1 VTLLT
6 DSGRWGLSSRL
17 DSAGRVISRV
27 VVLLIV
33 AAGTRVLLGFLGQ
46 DLWYDEAYTLQGVDS
61 LVGQRR
67 YATFGVIRGFGP
79 WDFDPNLTTGPAVTV
94 PLAPVWWLTS
104 GSLLAVRLAMLS
116 VFLAYCAGTIA
127 LARTVTQS
135 LALQSITLL
144 PALIIAP
151 EYLGF
156 ALGELPGATFIV
168 WALVLSS
175 RGRFGWS
182 GLLLGLAVQAKLAFA
197 PMVGVLVVVMVY
209 QAIRRRS
216 GRSAVRILVM
226 TALPTLILEVWRLWT
241 FGGIS
246 GYRRSIDEARSYIA
260 DQNLNL
266 YGLWTDND
274 AHWTKIDNFVG
285 LLPGVGWALFGGSL
299 LIVVFVAVRSL
310 VQQLK
315 AVSRSARN
323 AVTTPGAPQFAP
335 VVGGVLV
342 FIGWLT
348 QSRQLGARQVV
359 GVFLVCAPLALI
371 EGRRALEALTE
382 RSRRVVVGLGASLAF
397 LLALQPVL
405 SNWSVD
411 VDPVSQRQREVVKII
426 EETGTTSL
434 LADGF
439 WQYPEYQLLARV
451 PAVQWVEP
459 TGQLAIFGVAPR
471 KYPVFLR
478 GEPEDNC
485 DAILLEEDD
494 VTVCQPRVPNYEELA
509 GVRIVAWGEQD
520 AVLGET
526 SNEQPNGYGGLWILV
541 EPEDPVA
548 LRALQVFIDGVQIEV
563 GQISDDGTVITTF
576 VPPAVYR
583 TPGRHVIEL
592 RNAISGQVIP
602 VGEFTL

>member
-1 VTLLT
+1 MTLLT
-6 DSGRWGLSSRL
+6 DPGRRGLSSRPE
-17 DSAGRVISRV
+17 SVGRVTSRV
-27 VVLLIV
+27 IALLTV
-33 AAGTRVLLGFLGQ
+33 AAGVRVLLGFFGQ

-94 PLAPVWWLTS
+94 SLAPVWWLTS
-104 GSLLAVRLAMLS
+104 GSLLAIRLAMLA
-116 VFLAYCAGTIA
+116 VFVAYCAGIVM

-135 LALQSITLL
+135 PALQGIALL

-151 EYLGF
+151 EHLGF

-175 RGRFGWS
+175 RGRYGWS

-197 PMVGVLVVVMVY
+197 PMVGVLVVMMVF
-209 QAIRRRS
+209 QAIKRRS
-216 GRSAVRILVM
+216 GWSAVRILAM
-226 TALPTLILEVWRLWT
+226 TALPTLTLEVWRLWT
-241 FGGIS
+241 FGGIN

-266 YGLWTDND
+266 YGHWTDND

-285 LLPGVGWALFGGSL
+285 LLPEVGWALFGGSL
-299 LIVVFVAVRSL
+299 LIAVPVAVRSW

-315 AVSRSARN
+315 TARRSARDTV
-323 AVTTPGAPQFAP
+323 ATFGVPRFAP
-335 VVGGVLV
+335 VVGGIVV

-371 EGRRALEALTE
+371 EGRRAIEALTE
-382 RSRRVVVGLGASLAF
+382 GSRRVVVGLGASLAF

-411 VDPVSQRQREVVKII
+411 FDPVSPRQREVVNII
-426 EETGTTSL
+426 EENGTTSL

-439 WQYPEYQLLARV
+439 WQYPDYQLLARV

-471 KYPVFLR
+471 KYPVFVR

-485 DAILLEEDD
+485 DVMLLEEPD
-494 VTVCQPRVPNYEELA
+494 VTVCQPRVPMYEELA
-509 GVRIVAWGEQD
+509 GVRVVAWGEQD
-520 AVLGET
+520 AILGET
-526 SNEQPNGYGGLWILV
+526 SNEQPNGFGGLWIVV

-548 LRALQVFIDGVQIEV
+548 LRALQVFIDGAQIEV
-563 GQISDDGTVITTF
+563 GQISDDGTVITAF

-583 TPGRHVIEL
+583 TSGRHVIEL
-592 RNAISGQVIP
+592 RNVISGQVIP